1 MAPSSTPSSTARP
14 TSGPQVARTPASS
27 SLRAGLR
34 RGNAEAAPKRLVL
47 VGAVCV
53 GAGRERDR
61 PTHGP
66 AGADTRR
73 LVGAGPEHRGE
84 DEDERSSDSQWVHG
98 RVYEGS
104 HDPDL

>member
-34 RGNAEAAPKRLVL
+34 RGNAEAAPQRLVL

-73 LVGAGPEHRGE
+73 LVDAGPAEVKVVRLRPVADG
-84 DEDERSSDSQWVHG
+84 
-98 RVYEGS
+98 
-104 HDPDL
+104 DPIAACH